1 MDSVDEGTEVV
12 FACAICAEE
21 IEGEALGFTL
31 FPLEN
36 EEAWQ
41 QWFLHPRC
49 AKLIFAERVL
59 AMDLR
64 EELAGLMEQ

>member
-49 AKLIFAERVL
+49 ALTFA
-59 AMDLR
+59 
-64 EELAGLMEQ
+64 